1 VALKAAEVCGA
12 IIGSSVPRG
21 SGDRIRAATGRSC
34 GKAADEIGVC
44 RDESRCFVAYL
55 RDTTREESPMNAP
68 RQPRTNSSTEYKD
81 AVFGVVALLLGVLV
95 AALSVFAL
103 LMWLDARD
111 NNNSSSR
118 TATTMPGMDASGS
131 ANLGALTSYADAAPA
146 NADELATAHKPY
158 PAELPAPYPGAV
170 ADVHLIL
177 TDRTVDIAPG
187 VTYSAWAWA
196 GGAPGPI
203 IHVRQ
208 GQLVKITLTNNGA
221 IPHSVDF
228 HAARIAP
235 NRAFA
240 DVFPGKSVSYT
251 FRANDPG
258 VFMYHCGTKPVL
270 MHIANGMYG
279 AIVVEPKPGVL
290 PKADKNYVLVASE
303 WYLDS
308 DGLGKPASF
317 NMAKAHARQPDWM
330 TFNGY
335 AGQYVKHPLT
345 AKPGELVRFWVVDAG
360 PSLDTDF
367 HIVGTILNTAYAF
380 GDMDPADALHNVQT
394 VTVPAGGG
402 GVFDV
407 KIDEP
412 GLYPFVSHAFAAVD
426 QGQVGLLN
434 VGNVKG
440 TMTH

>member
-1 VALKAAEVCGA
+1 MSSSGYAHGRGTKDSGLAGAVAAMLGILVAVLGFFALMMWVDA
-12 IIGSSVPRG
+12 RHAR
-21 SGDRIRAATGRSC
+21 DDADRAAASASGAQS
-34 GKAADEIGVC
+34 
-44 RDESRCFVAYL
+44 
-55 RDTTREESPMNAP
+55 
-68 RQPRTNSSTEYKD
+68 
-81 AVFGVVALLLGVLV
+81 
-95 AALSVFAL
+95 
-103 LMWLDARD
+103 
-111 NNNSSSR
+111 
-118 TATTMPGMDASGS
+118 MPGMDMSSTGT
-131 ANLGALTSYADAAPA
+131 LTSYAGAAPA
-146 NADELATAHKPY
+146 NADALATAHKPY
-158 PAELPAPYPGAV
+158 SAALAAAPAGPV
-170 ADVHLIL
+170 ADVNLKL
-177 TDRTVDIAPG
+177 TDLTIQIAPG
-187 VTYSAWAWA
+187 VKYSAWAWA

-235 NRAFA
+235 DKAFT
-240 DVFPGKSVSYT
+240 DVMPGQSVSYT

-279 AIVVEPKPGVL
+279 AIVVEPPAGVL
-290 PKADKNYVLVASE
+290 PKADENYVLVASE
-303 WYLDS
+303 WYLS
-308 DGLGKPASF
+308 SNGLDKPAVF
-317 NMAKAHARQPDWM
+317 DMAKAHARQPDWM

-345 AKPGELVRFWVVDAG
+345 ANPGDLVRFWVVDAG

-367 HIVGTILNTAYAF
+367 HIVGTILNTAYPF
-380 GDMDPADALHNVQT
+380 GDMRPQDALHGVQT

-407 KIDEP
+407 KIDQP

-434 VGNVKG
+434 VGNVGG
-440 TMTH
+440 TMSH

>member
-1 VALKAAEVCGA
+1 MSSGYADDRGARDPGLAGAAAVLLGILVAVLGFFALMMWVDARHA
-12 IIGSSVPRG
+12 R
-21 SGDRIRAATGRSC
+21 DDADRAAASVTG
-34 GKAADEIGVC
+34 
-44 RDESRCFVAYL
+44 
-55 RDTTREESPMNAP
+55 
-68 RQPRTNSSTEYKD
+68 ST
-81 AVFGVVALLLGVLV
+81 
-95 AALSVFAL
+95 
-103 LMWLDARD
+103 
-111 NNNSSSR
+111 
-118 TATTMPGMDASGS
+118 PGMDMSSSASAGS
-131 ANLGALTSYADAAPA
+131 LTSYAGAAPA
-146 NADELATAHKPY
+146 NADELAAAHEPY
-158 PAELPAPYPGAV
+158 PAALPGAPSAGTV
-170 ADVHLIL
+170 ADVKLKL
-177 TDRTVDIAPG
+177 TDLTVQIAPG
-187 VTYSAWAWA
+187 VKYSAWAWA
-196 GGAPGPI
+196 GGAPGPV
-203 IHVRQ
+203 IHVHQ

-235 NRAFA
+235 DKAFT
-240 DVFPGKSVSYT
+240 DVRPGQSVSYR

-279 AIVVEPKPGVL
+279 AIVVEPRAGTL
-290 PKADKNYVLVASE
+290 PKADRNYVLVASE
-303 WYLDS
+303 WYLS
-308 DGLGKPASF
+308 SSGLDEPAVF
-317 NMAKAHARQPDWM
+317 DVAKAHARQPDWM

-367 HIVGTILNTAYAF
+367 HIVGTILDTAYPF
-380 GDMDPADALHNVQT
+380 GDMRPEDALHDVQT

-407 KIDEP
+407 KIDRP

-434 VGNVKG
+434 VGNVHG
-440 TMTH
+440 TMSH

>member
-1 VALKAAEVCGA
+1 MAVLRSNPSSSQIAYSDSDSHALWAVSALMLGILVAVLGFFALMMWVDAHNA
-12 IIGSSVPRG
+12 RH
-21 SGDRIRAATGRSC
+21 DADRAAAKVVQATH
-34 GKAADEIGVC
+34 A
-44 RDESRCFVAYL
+44 
-55 RDTTREESPMNAP
+55 
-68 RQPRTNSSTEYKD
+68 STSM
-81 AVFGVVALLLGVLV
+81 AG
-95 AALSVFAL
+95 
-103 LMWLDARD
+103 
-111 NNNSSSR
+111 
-118 TATTMPGMDASGS
+118 MPGMAGMASSQS
-131 ANLGALTSYADAAPA
+131 AAGDLTSYAGAAPT
-146 NADELATAHKPY
+146 NADALAAAHKPY
-158 PAELPAPYPGAV
+158 PATLPPAAAGPV
-170 ADVHLIL
+170 ADVHLVLSDI
-177 TDRTVDIAPG
+177 TTQIAPG
-187 VTYSAWAWA
+187 VRYAAWAWA

-208 GQLVKITLTNNGA
+208 GQLVKITLTNKGA

-235 NRAFA
+235 NNAFT

-308 DGLGKPASF
+308 DGLQKPAQF
-317 NMAKAHARQPDWM
+317 DMAKAHARQPDWM

-345 AKPGELVRFWVVDAG
+345 AKPGELVRFWIVDAG

-367 HIVGTILNTAYAF
+367 HIVGTILNTAYPF
-380 GDMDPADALHNVQT
+380 GDLRPGDALHDVQT

-407 KIDEP
+407 KIDQQ

-440 TMTH
+440 TMSH

>member
-1 VALKAAEVCGA
+1 MT
-12 IIGSSVPRG
+12 SYP
-21 SGDRIRAATGRSC
+21 ATP
-34 GKAADEIGVC
+34 
-44 RDESRCFVAYL
+44 
-55 RDTTREESPMNAP
+55 SPP
-68 RQPRTNSSTEYKD
+68 SPIPGNSSTHG
-81 AVFGVVALLLGVLV
+81 AGPFWMVATMLLGFS
-95 AALSVFAL
+95 AAVVCLFAL
-103 LMWLDARD
+103 LMWSDARQARD
-111 NNNSSSR
+111 GAAA
-118 TATTMPGMDASGS
+118 TAPAATPAGAEVHDHAAVGS
-131 ANLGALTSYADAAPA
+131 LESYAGVAPA
-146 NADELATAHKPY
+146 NAADLAAAHEPF
-158 PAELPAPYPGAV
+158 PAALPAAPAGPV
-170 ADVHLIL
+170 ADVKLAL
-177 TDRTVDIAPG
+177 TDRTVEIAPG
-187 VTYSAWAWA
+187 VEYAAWAWA
-196 GGAPGPI
+196 GGAPGPV

-235 NRAFA
+235 DKAFG
-240 DVFPGKSVSYT
+240 DVLPGDSVSYT

-290 PKADKNYVLVASE
+290 PKADRNYVLVASE
-303 WYLDS
+303 WYLAS
-308 DGLGKPASF
+308 DGLTGPAVY
-317 NMAKAHARQPDWM
+317 NQAKAHARQPDWM

-335 AGQYVKHPLT
+335 SGQYVQHPLV

-367 HIVGTILNTAYAF
+367 HIVGTILDTAYLF
-380 GDMDPADALHNVQT
+380 GDMNPKDAVHNVQT

-412 GLYPFVSHAFAAVD
+412 GMYPFVSHAFAAVD
-426 QGQVGLLN
+426 QGQVGLLK
-434 VGNVKG
+434 VGSPKG
-440 TMTH
+440 TASH

>member
-1 VALKAAEVCGA
+1 MTAYHPTPHRSVSETPSGAFWIVATA
-12 IIGSSVPRG
+12 
-21 SGDRIRAATGRSC
+21 
-34 GKAADEIGVC
+34 
-44 RDESRCFVAYL
+44 
-55 RDTTREESPMNAP
+55 M
-68 RQPRTNSSTEYKD
+68 
-81 AVFGVVALLLGVLV
+81 LGVLV
-95 AALSVFAL
+95 AVIGFFAL
-103 LMWLDARD
+103 MMWADAR
-111 NNNSSSR
+111 NSRDSASTSASS
-118 TATTMPGMDASGS
+118 TAAAAKSGASSMPGMDMSGSTAASG
-131 ANLGALTSYADAAPA
+131 GLTSYAGAAPA
-146 NADELATAHKPY
+146 NADELAAAHVPY
-158 PAELPAPYPGAV
+158 SAALPAAPAGPV
-170 ADVHLIL
+170 ANVNL
-177 TDRTVDIAPG
+177 TLKDITLQIAPG
-187 VTYSAWAWA
+187 IKYAAWAWA

-208 GQLVKITLTNNGA
+208 GQTVKITLTNDGA

-235 NRAFA
+235 NVAFA
-240 DVFPGKSVSYT
+240 DVMPGKSVSYS
-251 FRANDPG
+251 FKANDPG

-270 MHIANGMYG
+270 AHIANGMYG
-279 AIVVEPKPGVL
+279 AIVVEPPAGVL

-303 WYLDS
+303 WYLNS
-308 DGLGKPASF
+308 DGLKAPAQF
-317 NMAKAHARQPDWM
+317 NMAKAHARMPDWM

-360 PSLDTDF
+360 PSIDTDF
-367 HIVGTILNTAYAF
+367 HIVGTVLNTAYPFA
-380 GDMDPADALHNVQT
+380 DMNPADALHNVQT

-407 KIDEP
+407 KIDQP

-440 TMTH
+440 TMSH

>member
-1 VALKAAEVCGA
+1 MPSYASNRPGTPTADSGIFWMVA
-12 IIGSSVPRG
+12 
-21 SGDRIRAATGRSC
+21 
-34 GKAADEIGVC
+34 
-44 RDESRCFVAYL
+44 
-55 RDTTREESPMNAP
+55 
-68 RQPRTNSSTEYKD
+68 
-81 AVFGVVALLLGVLV
+81 ALLLGLGV
-95 AALSVFAL
+95 SVIGFFAVM
-103 LMWLDARD
+103 MWADARGSH
-111 NNNSSSR
+111 NSS
-118 TATTMPGMDASGS
+118 ATTTLSSMDGMTS
-131 ANLGALTSYADAAPA
+131 AATGALQSFAAAAPP
-146 NADELATAHKPY
+146 NADELATAHEPF
-158 PAELPAPYPGAV
+158 PAALAPAPAGPV
-170 ADVHLIL
+170 ANVNLKL
-177 TDRTVDIAPG
+177 TDITVEIAPG
-187 VTYSAWAWA
+187 VKYSAWAWA
-196 GGAPGPI
+196 KGAPGPV

-235 NRAFA
+235 DKAFT
-240 DVFPGKSVSYT
+240 DVMPGASVSYT
-251 FRANDPG
+251 FRANDAG

-290 PKADKNYVLVASE
+290 PKADKEYVLVSSE

-308 DGLGKPASF
+308 DGLSKPAQF
-317 NMAKAHARQPDWM
+317 NMTKAHARQPDWM

-345 AKPGELVRFWVVDAG
+345 ADPGDLVRFWVVDAG

-367 HIVGTILNTAYAF
+367 HIVGTILDTAYLF
-380 GDMDPADALHNVQT
+380 GDMNPADALHNVQT

-426 QGQVGLLN
+426 QGQVGLLR
-434 VGNVKG
+434 VGDVKG
-440 TMTH
+440 TMSH

>member
-1 VALKAAEVCGA
+1 MNVPRQQ
-12 IIGSSVPRG
+12 GSSSVG
-21 SGDRIRAATGRSC
+21 
-34 GKAADEIGVC
+34 
-44 RDESRCFVAYL
+44 
-55 RDTTREESPMNAP
+55 
-68 RQPRTNSSTEYKD
+68 YKD
-81 AVFGVVALLLGVLV
+81 ALFGVVTLLLGLLV
-95 AALSVFAL
+95 AVLGVFAL
-103 LMWLDARD
+103 MMWIDARN
-111 NNNSSSR
+111 NNNSNSSK
-118 TATTMPGMDASGS
+118 TATVSGTDMSASP
-131 ANLGALTSYADAAPA
+131 NLGALTSYADAAPA

-158 PAELPAPYPGAV
+158 PAALPPVLGGAV
-170 ADVHLIL
+170 ANVHLVL
-177 TDRTVDIAPG
+177 TDLTVQIAPG
-187 VTYSAWAWA
+187 VKYAAWAWA
-196 GGAPGPI
+196 GGAPGPV

-208 GQLVKITLTNNGA
+208 GQLVKITLTNSGA

-308 DGLGKPASF
+308 DGLGKPATF

-380 GDMDPADALHNVQT
+380 GDMNPADALHNVQT

-440 TMTH
+440 TMSH

>member
-1 VALKAAEVCGA
+1 MNVPRQQGS
-12 IIGSSVPRG
+12 GSSVG
-21 SGDRIRAATGRSC
+21 
-34 GKAADEIGVC
+34 
-44 RDESRCFVAYL
+44 
-55 RDTTREESPMNAP
+55 
-68 RQPRTNSSTEYKD
+68 YKD
-81 AVFGVVALLLGVLV
+81 ALFGVVTLLLGLLV
-95 AALSVFAL
+95 AVLGVFAL
-103 LMWLDARD
+103 MMWLDAR
-111 NNNSSSR
+111 NARNNSSR
-118 TATTMPGMDASGS
+118 RNGARHGHERDAE
-131 ANLGALTSYADAAPA
+131 PRC
-146 NADELATAHKPY
+146 ADELCGRRAGERGRARHR
-158 PAELPAPYPGAV
+158 AQALSGGA
-170 ADVHLIL
+170 AAAARRARSPNVHLVL
-177 TDRTVDIAPG
+177 TDLTVEIAPG
-187 VTYSAWAWA
+187 VKYAAWAWA
-196 GGAPGPI
+196 GGAPGPV

-235 NRAFA
+235 NKAFT

-335 AGQYVKHPLT
+335 SGQYVKHPLT

-380 GDMDPADALHNVQT
+380 GDMNPADALHNVQT

-426 QGQVGLLN
+426 QGQVGLLK

-440 TMTH
+440 TMSH